1 MSNTFDIVNSITN
14 NKKAEAL
21 DSIQALMQAT
31 AAEAIGMY
39 KKAVATSYFNEPVE
53 QLETEE

>member
-31 AAEAIGMY
+31 AGEAIGMY
-39 KKAVATSYFNEPVE
+39 KKAVATSYFDEPVE